1 MRILLMTVALMAGV
15 LHAAEVPF
23 TLFAN
28 VAKDVIIQPQEAKNK
43 FGATD
48 YLEFPAMPKKP
59 GMTAVLKLNQRI
71 ANNRYAGWNRGACV
85 VEINGKELSP
95 KNADGKARLLYRGE
109 TMRINH
115 HKDKNLPYWARYRGH
130 DAMPSFFA
138 PINSEELDKRV
149 LDREFGYDLYLIV
162 DDVVSANSTN
172 KLRILHIVPKHIVNM
187 PLFVKEAAFGYI
199 PNDKL
204 TLKAPKAAPQK
215 PQVEKKPAANSNKV
229 QIIENAVPEKGRI
242 PFTPA
247 MIVAKD
253 VTVKCGEAVSRSD
266 EFAFPAVLPKKG
278 MTIVLKLNQRILSP
292 TNNGWNR
299 YCGIEINGAPMR
311 SVTERNYPRLLGRG
325 QAARTVGYKDKE
337 VPYWSISSQD
347 LLLSFFGP
355 ADHENIDRRIVD
367 REFGYNYYLVVD
379 DVINKLVIGADDRVE
394 SDKPNRIRFSNH
406 LSSRYG
412 LAGLYVKDAVIGY
425 VPTSKINELS
435 GVKMK
440 SGKPIKSPAAV
451 ITGKGFALNVSKTG
465 GMELKVGK
473 GRIFFET
480 MFSYPNKPVMKFNT
494 FGLDKIEGQPGISA
508 QVKKD
513 GTVIFKTGSL
523 NINRKITSCGHYIRF
538 IDTIK
543 NVSDK
548 DQGLIWKNT
557 VFYSGKMPESWR
569 LSGVTGNQLSNK
581 FGAANPTIFITDKKT
596 HGVGIVA
603 EDTISRNLID
613 LRIDGNVISLG
624 SQGLGIE
631 AGKTLVVDWTIYP
644 LAGKEIGYFD
654 FINQVRE
661 DWGVNNTIPGP
672 FKFSFSRLPGMQL
685 KFSFIGRWYG
695 YCDGYKFTDQQYL
708 DDIKR
713 KAAAARKAFPGI
725 KLLCKVET
733 NLVPCDIK
741 NFSMKDRLPL
751 TRGDRTHPQTK
762 YAQYLPP
769 DVSQKLVEFTPYRDS
784 MLWNANKGV
793 MIDNYYTYD
802 NYDTINLMVQVETDN
817 YRYKKFMEQIE
828 LIMDKGGLDGLYI
841 DQFNPTA
848 RDGIDYSK
856 WDGYSVEL
864 DKAGNIAA
872 KYYNFAITGAEGRMK
887 IIKKIVS
894 KGGIAFTNGHPVTR
908 EEQNSG
914 RLSFAEME
922 NDPVDPN
929 AYLNG
934 MPPETLYTASGHL
947 ASPII
952 LNLRPG
958 RYTKI
963 PYRAPNDPRA
973 RLLTKGMILAL
984 RNGNIPYYY
993 TVDIPITGPTAG
1005 SYEITNWFMPF
1016 TPVKLGEGVMVGKER
1031 TIVCI
1036 SGVYT
1041 VKGNKKPDI
1050 AKFNQFGRPVK
1061 HDFKVTGKPGA
1072 WNVEVKLND
1081 WNEIAAMV
1089 VKN

>member
-1 MRILLMTVALMAGV
+1 MIALTAGLV
-15 LHAAEVPF
+15 HAVEVPF
-23 TLFAN
+23 APFAN
-28 VAKDVIIQPQEAKNK
+28 VAKDVTIQPQEAKNK

-71 ANNRYAGWNRGACV
+71 AQDRFAGWNRGVCV
-85 VEINGKELSP
+85 VEINGKELTP
-95 KNADGKARLLYRGE
+95 KTADGKARLLYRGE
-109 TMRINH
+109 AMRMNH
-115 HKDKNLPYWARYRGH
+115 HKEKTLPYWTRYRGH

-138 PINSEELDKRV
+138 PITSEELDKRA

-172 KLRILHIVPKHIVNM
+172 KLRVLDILPKHIVNL
-187 PLFVKEAAFGYI
+187 PLFVKEATVGYI

-204 TLKAPKAAPQK
+204 TLKAPQAAPKK
-215 PQVEKKPAANSNKV
+215 PQVEKKPAASSNKV

-242 PFTPA
+242 PFTPV
-247 MIVAKD
+247 MVIAKD
-253 VTVKCGEAVSRSD
+253 VTIKCEEAIAYSD
-266 EFAFPAVLPKKG
+266 VFEFPAVPQKKG
-278 MTIVLKLNQRILSP
+278 MTIVLKLNQRILSKP
-292 TNNGWNR
+292 NGGWNR
-299 YCGIEINGAPMR
+299 YCGIEINKNPMR
-311 SVTERNYPRLLGRG
+311 NVTERNYPRLLGRG
-325 QAARTVGYKDKE
+325 HVMRTTHPKEPE
-337 VPYWSISSQD
+337 VPYWLISSRS

-355 ADHENIDRRIVD
+355 AENENIDNRILD
-367 REFGYNYYLVVD
+367 REFGYNFHLVVD
-379 DVINKLVIGADDRVE
+379 DMINKLIIGADDRVE
-394 SDKPNRIRFSNH
+394 SDKPNSIRFSNH
-406 LSSRYG
+406 LSSRF
-412 LAGLYVKDAVIGY
+412 AATALYIKEAVIGY
-425 VPTSKINELS
+425 VPTDMINELS
-435 GVKMK
+435 GVKMQ
-440 SGKPIKSPAAV
+440 SHKPIPDPAAV

-473 GRIFFET
+473 GSLFFET
-480 MFSYPNKPVMKFNT
+480 LFSYPNKPVMKFNT

-523 NINRKITSCGHYIRF
+523 IINRKITSCGHYIRI
-538 IDTIK
+538 IDNIK
-543 NVSDK
+543 NISNTDL
-548 DQGLIWKNT
+548 GLVWKNT
-557 VFYSGKMPESWR
+557 MCYSGKMPESWR

-581 FGAANPTIFITDKKT
+581 RGAANPTIFITDKKT
-596 HGVGIVA
+596 HGVGIIA

-613 LRIDGNVISLG
+613 LRIDGNIISLG
-624 SQGLGIE
+624 SQGLGIR
-631 AGKTLVVDWTIYP
+631 AGKSIKVDWTIYP
-644 LAGKEIGYFD
+644 LSGKEIGYFD

-672 FKFSFSRLPGMQL
+672 FRFSFGELPGLNLQFAFIGHWHNYGPGWEKFSD
-685 KFSFIGRWYG
+685 K
-695 YCDGYKFTDQQYL
+695 QYL

-713 KAAAARKAFPGI
+713 KAATARNRFPGI
-725 KLLCKVET
+725 KVLGKVET

-751 TRGDRTHPQTK
+751 TRGNRQHPLTK
-762 YAQYLPP
+762 YGQYLPP

-802 NYDTINLMVQVETDN
+802 NYDTINLMVQVETGN

-828 LIMDKGGLDGLYI
+828 LIMDKGGLDGVYI
-841 DQFNPTA
+841 DQFNPTN

-864 DKAGNIAA
+864 DKAGNIAS
-872 KYYNFAITGAEGRMK
+872 KYYNFAITGADGRMK

-929 AYLNG
+929 AYLDG
-934 MPPETLYTASGHL
+934 MPPETSYTASGHL

-973 RLLTKGMILAL
+973 RYMTKGMILAL

-993 TVDIPITGPTAG
+993 TADIPTTGPNAG

-1036 SGVYT
+1036 SGTYI

-1050 AKFNQFGRPVK
+1050 AKFDSYGRPVK

-1072 WNVEVKLND
+1072 WSVEVKLND